1 MRSYNCSFPRTWRYS
16 APGTTPRRAARVRML
31 SAPTPS
37 ALMMARASAMTR
49 SRVSARRRPS
59 SPSGGVNHS
68 GRVPAS
74 SPTARRLFSTSASG
88 CRVWP
93 HLTVNVVHYM
103 VNIVA
108 RKRIVFT
115 RAVFFRDGRPS
126 ARPDARENHM
136 TVMTSWDLFED
147 LRATQDELVRMANRA
162 RGRRPGQQYDADASD
177 AFWAP
182 AVDIS
187 ETKDAYRVTA
197 EIPGVAAGE
206 KVHRSERCYGAFRRS
221 ITLPSHV
228 QADKIEASAQDG
240 VLQIL
245 VPKAEEVQAKRIQ
258 VRAGQ
263 GRTAVTAGA
272 SASNGG

>member
-1 MRSYNCSFPRTWRYS
+1 
-16 APGTTPRRAARVRML
+16 
-31 SAPTPS
+31 
-37 ALMMARASAMTR
+37 
-49 SRVSARRRPS
+49 
-59 SPSGGVNHS
+59 
-68 GRVPAS
+68 
-74 SPTARRLFSTSASG
+74 
-88 CRVWP
+88 
-93 HLTVNVVHYM
+93 
-103 VNIVA
+103 
-108 RKRIVFT
+108 
-115 RAVFFRDGRPS
+115 
-126 ARPDARENHM
+126 M

-162 RGRRPGQQYDADASD
+162 RGRRPGQQYDADASA

-197 EIPGVAAGE
+197 EIPGVAAGEVEITFEDGLLTIQGERSFDYDAAGE

-272 SASNGG
+272 SASNGR